1 MRGVLHESVTTIS
14 STPVEHTRVHLPH
27 AIQLVCLRI
36 NSVVS
41 DVSEMSKA
49 PEGHILTQKPHRLH
63 SPDGLIRG
71 NVITYDIPKGT
82 RTRLVEYG
90 VLRKFGSKF
99 ELTDKGL
106 NLLQT
111 V

>member
-1 MRGVLHESVTTIS
+1 MNQLILEENFSQKKSVINMLTFYRR
-14 STPVEHTRVHLPH
+14 E
-27 AIQLVCLRI
+27 LR
-36 NSVVS
+36 
-41 DVSEMSKA
+41 
-49 PEGHILTQKPHRLH
+49 
-63 SPDGLIRG
+63 GLIRG
-71 NVITYDIPKGT
+71 KVITYDIPKGT